1 MTEAEVQQGVRLE
14 AARLGWY
21 LWRNNSGAFFDE
33 HERMVRYGLA
43 NESKALNKKL
53 KSSDLI
59 GLDDCGIFAASECKS
74 SDWVFNPKDEREVAQ
89 LAFITLVRRNGGRAG
104 FVTDP
109 TRLARQCCRSVD
121 LTAATT
127 IGNQ

>member
-1 MTEAEVQQGVRLE
+1 MTEADVQQLTRLE

-21 LWRNNSGAFFDE
+21 LWRNNSGAFMQE
-33 HERMVRYGLA
+33 SGPNRAERMVRYGLA
-43 NESKALNKKL
+43 NESKQLNKKL

-59 GLDDCGIFAASECKS
+59 GLDAAGIFTAAECKA
-74 SDWVFNPKDEREVAQ
+74 SDWTFNPKDEREVAQ

-109 TRLARQCCRSVD
+109 TRLLDQCCHGIR
-121 LTAATT
+121 
-127 IGNQ
+127 G